1 MNTKALRVIFLLF
14 GVMAGVIGWLFH
26 FFNFELTIINTNVSL
41 LLISGICLL
50 LFGLSFL
57 KFFKTYPCILNYTFK
72 STIGGWFIIVTA
84 LNHFPTDYSYF
95 IIFIILMLGMMYA
108 NSRGFALF
116 YLGSL
121 FVLMFLASVIRNPLI
136 DVSTFIPLYFACG
149 VLMYFILRSKEI
161 AQHKLEKAQFSA
173 RSVIQSSLGFFF
185 FLDKDLK
192 IVSFNNFAKEVFK
205 KDMHLDL
212 KEGASIFNYFPPET
226 HESFRITLNK
236 CLAGETIRNEKQVT
250 FPGGPTVWVENTFI
264 PVYDDNKKFLGI
276 SFQTQRIN
284 ERKEAEIALKESEE
298 KFRQLADNIEDGFW
312 LGTPE
317 KFLYINNA
325 FEKIWGIKKEDLMK
339 DPSLLRKSMYP
350 EDLEEL
356 EKINPKTIRETGAT
370 NQQYRIVHP
379 DGILRWIWA
388 RRFPVLDDQGRVY
401 RTVGIVSDITE
412 NKNAQQAL
420 IDSEVRFRQLAESAF
435 EGLLFHDD
443 GIIMDANKQLADMI
457 GYEVKDLIGKSIL
470 DLAHPAYHDLMRK
483 SLRIPYEIEI
493 FHRNGKLIPIEI
505 LVKPFVLQGRIARVA
520 AIRDISERKN
530 AEAALKES
538 QVRFKEMADTLPL
551 LVYETDVNGNITYFN
566 KAAFEYTGYTL
577 EDFDKGLTLAM
588 MFPPGEMERAMEN
601 AKRTMSGTYVGAIE
615 YTLKR
620 KDGTLFPAIIN
631 TVPYLR
637 EGKVAGRRGVVT
649 DISEIKK
656 TEAMLK
662 ASLMEKDILLHEIHH
677 RVKNNLQVV
686 SSLMNLQSVNISDNR
701 IREIFND
708 AQSRVFTMSLV
719 HDKLYKADNF
729 SSINISDYVHDLINS
744 IESSHN
750 FDKERIQI
758 KINVQPL
765 SLNLDTMIPVGL
777 IINELVT
784 NSLKHAFPDGKKGCI
799 EILFKKEDDAS
810 LLLCVIDD
818 GIGIPDDIDIEN
830 IASLGLRL
838 VQTLTTQIN
847 GELSIHNNNGS
858 RFCIAFAEVQ
868 KKHPI

>member
-1 MNTKALRVIFLLF
+1 MIIKTLRVIFLLF
-14 GVMAGVIGWLFH
+14 AIATGVIGLLYH
-26 FFNFELTIINTNVSL
+26 FFDFKHYIIDTNHSL
-41 LLISGICLL
+41 HLVSGICLL

-57 KFFKTYPCILNYTFK
+57 KFFKLYPCILVYTFK
-72 STIGGWFIIVTA
+72 TTIGGWFIIVTA
-84 LNHFPTDYSYF
+84 LNHFPADYSYF
-95 IIFIILMLGMMYA
+95 LIFIILMLGMMYA

-116 YLGSL
+116 YLGSF
-121 FVLMFLASVIRNPLI
+121 FVLTFFASIITNPLI
-136 DVSTFIPLYFACG
+136 EVNTFIPLYFVCG
-149 VLMYFILRSKEI
+149 VLIYFIQRSKEA
-161 AQHKLEKAQFSA
+161 AQRNLEKSQGNA
-173 RSVIQSSLGFFF
+173 RSVIESSLGFFF

-192 IVSFNNFAKEVFK
+192 IVSFNNFAKEIFK

-236 CLAGETIRNEKQVT
+236 CLTGETIRNEKQVT
-250 FPGGPTVWVENTFI
+250 FPGGMAVWVENTIF
-264 PVYDDNKKFLGI
+264 PVYDDAKKFLGI

-298 KFRQLADNIEDGFW
+298 KFRQLADNIEDGCW
-312 LGTPE
+312 LGTPDN
-317 KFLYINNA
+317 FLYINNA
-325 FEKIWGIKKEDLMK
+325 FEKIWGIKKEDVMK
-339 DPSLLRKSMYP
+339 DPSLLKKSIYP
-350 EDLEEL
+350 EDLEGL
-356 EKINPKTIRETGAT
+356 EEKNPKKIRDTEAT
-370 NQQYRIVHP
+370 NQQYRIVWP
-379 DGILRWIWA
+379 DGSIRWIGA
-388 RRFPVLDDQGRVY
+388 RRFPVLNEQGSVY

-412 NKNAQQAL
+412 NKKAQQSL
-420 IDSEVRFRQLAESAF
+420 IDSEARFRQLAESAF

-443 GIIMDANKQLADMI
+443 GIITDANKQLGEMI

-470 DLAHPAYHDLMRK
+470 DLAHPSYHELMRK
-483 SLRIPYEIEI
+483 SLRVPYEIEI
-493 FHRNGKLIPIEI
+493 FHHNGKLIPIEI
-505 LVKPFVLQGRIARVA
+505 MVKPFVLQGKIGRVA

-551 LVYETDVNGNITYFN
+551 LVYETDKNGNITYFN

-686 SSLMNLQSVNISDNR
+686 SSLMNLQSVNISDKK
-701 IREIFND
+701 IQEIFRD
-708 AQSRVFTMSLV
+708 AQSRVLTMSLV
-719 HDKLYKADNF
+719 HDKLYKSENF
-729 SSINISDYVHDLINS
+729 SSINISEYVHDLINS

-750 FDKERIQI
+750 IDKGKIQI

-765 SLNLDTMIPVGL
+765 SINLDTLIPIGL

-784 NSLKHAFPDGKKGCI
+784 NSLKHAFPDGKKGSI
-799 EILFKKEDDAS
+799 EILFKKEDDAR

-818 GIGIPDDIDIEN
+818 GIGIHDDIDIAN
-830 IASLGLRL
+830 ITSLGLRL

-847 GELSIHNNNGS
+847 GELSIHNKNGS
-858 RFCIAFAEVQ
+858 RFCIAFTEVQ
-868 KKHPI
+868 RKHPI